1 MVGKLLLSD
10 LTPRWTR
17 HRSDFCV
24 GFQTHLLY
32 IFIPFF
38 PFCHEYTD
46 KSMAI
51 CRAKI
56 FSYDLL
62 LNPSPGLR
70 YIVRK
75 EKKSTVRWR
84 QFGRSLSLSQTL

>member
-1 MVGKLLLSD
+1 
-10 LTPRWTR
+10 
-17 HRSDFCV
+17 
-24 GFQTHLLY
+24 
-32 IFIPFF
+32 
-38 PFCHEYTD
+38 
-46 KSMAI
+46 MAI

-75 EKKSTVRWR
+75 EKKKINSEVASV
-84 QFGRSLSLSQTL
+84 GEISLPLSLSNTVNGDVVIKDWFPDGEIIR